1 MLDISQFIQRLA
13 NNHSVV
19 RQVMVIF
26 RDQYTG
32 QTQFLTELNEQGN
45 LEKLYQ
51 GAHSL
56 KGALANMCAEDDAS
70 LAAQIELQARQG
82 QAPSAEQLHD
92 MEACLTAVLA
102 QIEQYLAEH

>member
-1 MLDISQFIQRLA
+1 MLDISQFIQRLGD
-13 NNHSVV
+13 NHSVV

-32 QTQFLTELNEQGN
+32 NTQLLSELNEQGD

-51 GAHSL
+51 SAHSL
-56 KGALANMCAEDDAS
+56 KGALANMCADDDAS
-70 LAAQIELQARQG
+70 LAAQVELQARQG
-82 QAPSAEQLHD
+82 QAPSAEQLQD
-92 MEACLTAVLA
+92 METRLSAVLA